1 MPQTLTLQQL
11 TEYRSRIASG
21 NHDQLKSV
29 YADLKSIGFNYAGWA
44 SGVLTG
50 ETLNG
55 TVAVDF
61 LEGTSLLGLPVMW
74 PRR

>member
-29 YADLKSIGFNYAGWA
+29 YADLKSKGFNYAGWA